1 MANPAADTAA
11 PVPYIIDVT
20 LATFDTEVIARSHA
34 TPVLVDFWAAWCGPC
49 QVLMPLLSKIA
60 REYAGKF
67 VLAKVNTDEEQKLAG
82 AHGIRGL
89 PTVKLFRNGKAVGEF
104 SGAQPEKTIRALL
117 DAHIPRE
124 SDVRAE
130 AALAEYRAGRIEA
143 GLTQLRAALA
153 GDAKNDRVRLRLAQA
168 LIEQGHEGEA
178 EEVLRGLSI
187 AGAAQPEA
195 AAVMARLEFARIAGK
210 EDVAALRARHA
221 QAPDD
226 LAVRYRLGAALVL
239 QGEHEAGLEQFLEIL
254 RRDRRFQDGAAHKAV
269 LAAFNLLGNQGDLVK
284 RYRVQLSL
292 ALN

>member
-1 MANPAADTAA
+1 MATATESTTS
-11 PVPYIIDVT
+11 VPYIIDVT
-20 LATFDTEVIARSHA
+20 LATFDTEVVARSYQ

-60 REYAGKF
+60 HEYAGKF

-124 SDVRAE
+124 SDLLAD
-130 AALAEYRAGRIEA
+130 AALAEYNAGRIEA
-143 GLTQLRAALA
+143 GLTQLRAACA
-153 GDAKNDRVRLRLAQA
+153 SDPKNDRVRLRLAQT
-168 LIEQGHEGEA
+168 LIEQGLDTEA

-195 AAVMARLEFARIAGK
+195 AAVMARLEFVRIAG
-210 EDVAALRARHA
+210 EDDVATLAARHA

-226 LAVRYRLGAALVL
+226 LEVRYRLGAAHVL
-239 QGEHEAGLEQFLEIL
+239 KGDYEVGLEQFMEVV
-254 RRDRRFQDGAAHKAV
+254 RRDRRFKDGAAHKAV
-269 LAAFNLLGNQGDLVK
+269 LAVFNLLGNQGELVK